1 MALPNKTTIRKVI
14 ATLKK
19 SKLKYVPLSR
29 LSRMM
34 GLYSDVLGNELVYF
48 EPMIKLDPEIDIR
61 PLLPKLEEYVAPAP
75 KDPEAP
81 KEKRVVVSKKELSEY
96 KSIGDFVYKK
106 FTSVGGLVERTTNLS
121 DEDLHILLKLVNNEV
136 AARKPKA
143 KRRKKKK

>member
-75 KDPEAP
+75 KDPKAP

>member
-1 MALPNKTTIRKVI
+1 MALPNKTTIRKVV

-96 KSIGDFVYKK
+96 TYKK
-106 FTSVGGLVERTTNLS
+106 FTSVGGLVERTTTLS